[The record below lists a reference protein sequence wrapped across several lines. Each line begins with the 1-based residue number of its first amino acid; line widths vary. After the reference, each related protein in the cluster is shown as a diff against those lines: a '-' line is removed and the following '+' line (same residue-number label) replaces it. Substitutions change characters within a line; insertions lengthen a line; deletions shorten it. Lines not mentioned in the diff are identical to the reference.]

1 MSPKI
6 LHIYQKEYEKQTQ
19 EKADMIDY
27 ESWLIG
33 LYVMKAVGACLNN
46 KNKYPET
53 QLRIQKNKSEETGE
67 IAAIR
72 FAEFSKS
79 FNKGFNKKAG
89 EISGG

>member
-6 LHIYQKEYEKQTQ
+6 LHIYQKEYENQVQ

-27 ESWLIG
+27 KAWLSG
-33 LYVMKAVGACLNN
+33 LYVMKAVGACVNN

-53 QLRIQKNKSEETGE
+53 QLRLQKSKSEETGE

-72 FAEFSKS
+72 FAEFAKS
-79 FNKGFNKKAG
+79 FNKGFDKKAG
-89 EISGG
+89 GVSGG